1 MDVATDLEEEMSSD
15 TSFRRNDGGGARG
28 RGAGGADAAVERA
41 EGLPE
46 TVGDCGRIRRP
57 GVEGVERMSL
67 IADLMTGRKVFFIS
81 SLVTISCCTVRS
93 EDSIWAFVAVPSSV
107 IGKLWRLMAEK
118 IGRKAKLFSRAF
130 ISWMISSMSFS
141 FLSGDRLLLGAFFDM
156 EAKKR
161 VFSSATA
168 FAL

>member
-1 MDVATDLEEEMSSD
+1 MDVLTDLEEEMSSD

-67 IADLMTGRKVFFIS
+67 IADLMGRKVFIS

-107 IGKLWRLMAEK
+107 IGKLWRLTAEK
-118 IGRKAKLFSRAF
+118 IGRKAKLFSQ
-130 ISWMISSMSFS
+130 
-141 FLSGDRLLLGAFFDM
+141 AFFPCFHLVDDIFN
-156 EAKKR
+156 
-161 VFSSATA
+161 VFQFFVRRPTTPWCI
-168 FAL
+168 L